1 MARTPPADRDGT
13 APRAARGTAAAPVA
27 AEPGAG
33 MPGDT
38 LRAVATAL
46 LALYLVGLALCV
58 ATNTSS
64 GTSALLGGL
73 QDRLFAPWMVPA
85 WLDLGHDTHLTY
97 GLPEDGDHHVEI
109 VPQTAGARAI
119 RLPEARDRSG
129 RAARWRR
136 LARAWADAEE
146 QADEVA
152 GPLAEAIGAVSLDLA
167 GADDVVVRLR
177 RSIVPER
184 AAAATG
190 PTVDTVVAGRA
201 RVVGEGDAAELEWI
215 PMPPAEELAPL
226 VDRPEGGR

>member
-1 MARTPPADRDGT
+1 MARTPPPDRDGT
-13 APRAARGTAAAPVA
+13 APRAARGGEAAPAA
-27 AEPGAG
+27 AEPAAG

-46 LALYLVGLALCV
+46 LALYLVGLGLCV

-64 GTSALLGGL
+64 GTSMLLGGVK
-73 QDRLFAPWMVPA
+73 DRLFAPWMVPV

-109 VPQTAGARAI
+109 VPQGAGARAI

-146 QADEVA
+146 QGDEVA
-152 GPLAEAIGAVSLDLA
+152 GPLAEAIGAASLDLA
-167 GADDVVVRLR
+167 GADDVVVRAKR
-177 RSIVPER
+177 VRIPDRAS
-184 AAAATG
+184 AAAG
-190 PTVDTVVAGRA
+190 PTVESVVAGRA
-201 RVVGEGDAAELEWI
+201 RVVGDGDAAELEWI
-215 PMPPAEELAPL
+215 PMPPAEEVAPL
-226 VDRPEGGR
+226 VERPEGAR